1 MTQNKTFENDLN
13 SDYSLNTRELEDRYE
28 IQIYPRR
35 PVTITRGQGIYLW
48 DDTDKRYFDCV
59 SGWGSANIGHS
70 NDYIAEKIYEQSKR
84 LISCPGIFYN
94 DVRAKLAAKLVEISP
109 DGLNRVFFQNSGTE
123 SVEAA
128 LKFAMLTTK
137 KSKFISI
144 MRSFH
149 GRSLGSLSVTFNSKY
164 KSDYIK
170 YLPTNRVSFVPLNN
184 MSKLKDAVNS
194 DIAAIILEPIQ
205 GEGGVHIAEDKYL
218 REVKEVCEENN
229 ILLIVD
235 EVQTGFGRTGT
246 MFAIEP
252 SGVIPDILCLAK
264 SIAAGVPMGAV
275 LVSDKINVPRGKHGS
290 TFGGNPLSS
299 AAALANIAFIKENNL
314 VENAKVNGTY
324 FLNLLKEEILDIPLV
339 RNIRG
344 VGLMIGI
351 EFKKDIKTL
360 IDELLIQGLL
370 VIPTGKTV
378 IRLLP
383 PIIINQAQI
392 DQIVQILKE
401 ILLNH

>member
-1 MTQNKTFENDLN
+1 
-13 SDYSLNTRELEDRYE
+13 
-28 IQIYPRR
+28 
-35 PVTITRGQGIYLW
+35 
-48 DDTDKRYFDCV
+48 
-59 SGWGSANIGHS
+59 
-70 NDYIAEKIYEQSKR
+70 
-84 LISCPGIFYN
+84 
-94 DVRAKLAAKLVEISP
+94 
-109 DGLNRVFFQNSGTE
+109 
-123 SVEAA
+123 
-128 LKFAMLTTK
+128 
-137 KSKFISI
+137 
-144 MRSFH
+144 
-149 GRSLGSLSVTFNSKY
+149 
-164 KSDYIK
+164 
-170 YLPTNRVSFVPLNN
+170 